1 MNKSPNNSWSLLDT
15 EMMKDEAAYNGY
27 LEASRQESSENALEA
42 MKKFLDF
49 YKSPDYRDVGGFQGC
64 L

>member
-42 MKKFLDF
+42 MKMCQIEIL
-49 YKSPDYRDVGGFQGC
+49 
-64 L
+64 